1 MEKSKQKYK
10 VRIDEKYVKKVA
22 DEKIKH
28 MSKLF
33 LEGQTKSVERYKEFR
48 DRFDMTLST
57 DAVDETS
64 AVIAQ
69 MKADIEAGYDHY
81 EKLRMV
87 QEAITDLYDQYTP
100 KMIESAFSYVEKRE
114 DGFRRK
120 TDKDMKRLVLKRL
133 QDLEKQKKRKKDSTV
148 KKTSDHM
155 EKDYEKMCKLLA
167 SKG

>member
-1 MEKSKQKYK
+1 
-10 VRIDEKYVKKVA
+10 
-22 DEKIKH
+22 
-28 MSKLF
+28 
-33 LEGQTKSVERYKEFR
+33 
-48 DRFDMTLST
+48 
-57 DAVDETS
+57 
-64 AVIAQ
+64 